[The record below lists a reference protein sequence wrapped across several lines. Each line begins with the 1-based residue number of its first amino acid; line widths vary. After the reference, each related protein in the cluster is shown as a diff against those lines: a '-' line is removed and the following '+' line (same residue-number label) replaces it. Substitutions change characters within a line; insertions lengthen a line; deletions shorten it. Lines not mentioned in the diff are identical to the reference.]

1 MATRTRTATASDLYY
16 SCNVDGVSEV
26 QIADAVQSINYSI
39 DNFITNILDGVK
51 SKLSYHK
58 TSPRKRRR
66 RDIPTEPSTGT
77 LRQYLLESR
86 LSASD
91 RDLVADFILHDLVS
105 SLVHKHFFKG
115 GTFFGVGKETLHED
129 LETMFSKLVADGK
142 FLFYSILIFFLK
154 KRSIIFFD
162 RSSVNNFSIFQKNRI
177 LLLFNVGVL

>member
-39 DNFITNILDGVK
+39 DNFITNILDGVKK

-129 LETMFSKLVADGK
+129 LETMFSKLVAGGK
-142 FLFYSILIFFLK
+142 FLFYSILIFK
-154 KRSIIFFD
+154 KILFFFD